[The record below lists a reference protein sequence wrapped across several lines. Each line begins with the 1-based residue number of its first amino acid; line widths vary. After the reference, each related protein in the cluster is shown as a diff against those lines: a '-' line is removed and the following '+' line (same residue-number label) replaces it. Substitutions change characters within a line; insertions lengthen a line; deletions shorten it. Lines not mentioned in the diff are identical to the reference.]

1 MWRYPA
7 NRKALP
13 AMGYIPEVNDRIVFT
28 NTYDAVT
35 EYRVN
40 AVTDG
45 RLTVEPVEVPE
56 GFTAFTVNLS
66 LETANDMGI
75 TTVAKPGPDVA
86 EIDALAFLLA
96 MATLEYLDKLEAAMA
111 VNATFGP
118 ALASVIFPLDEL
130 VEDLAALTVMAAIVD
145 VGYEAA
151 GVVRESMADAFTDA
165 EKSYREAVDTSR
177 GL

>member
-1 MWRYPA
+1 
-7 NRKALP
+7 
-13 AMGYIPEVNDRIVFT
+13 MGYIPEVNDVVVFT

-40 AVTDG
+40 AVNDS

-56 GFTAFTVNLS
+56 GFAAFSVNLS

-75 TTVAKPGPDVA
+75 AKVAKPGPSKD
-86 EIDALAFLLA
+86 EIDSLAALLVL
-96 MATLEYLDKLEAAMA
+96 ATLEYMGKLEAAMECSEL
-111 VNATFGP
+111 FGP
-118 ALASVIFPLDEL
+118 TLASVIFPLDEL

-145 VGYEAA
+145 AGYEAA
-151 GVVRESMADAFTDA
+151 GVVRESMAEGFAGA
-165 EKSYREAVDTSR
+165 EKAYREAVDTSR